1 MSRHKR
7 LEKFL
12 LHFTYEHPSLNQHFL
27 KAGKSAKDLSQM
39 MKQPVQKEKSGEK
52 DAEEKTKNES

>member
-1 MSRHKR
+1 LSRHKR

-12 LHFTYEHPSLNQHFL
+12 LHFTYEHQSLNQHFL

-39 MKQPVQKEKSGEK
+39 LKRPAQKEKNGEK
-52 DAEEKTKNES
+52 MADPKTDKEA